1 MEEFSKDGELIV
13 KGPKGLKGATKA
25 QKAVGL
31 KVGLLWLSCKKS
43 FFLFS
48 SSCYIVLGVVLL
60 QFLSFYRILH
70 LLFGGQKATKS
81 PGTGQN

>member
-1 MEEFSKDGELIV
+1 
-13 KGPKGLKGATKA
+13 
-25 QKAVGL
+25 
-31 KVGLLWLSCKKS
+31 VGLLWFSCKKS

-70 LLFGGQKATKS
+70 LLFGGQKAAKS
-81 PGTGQN
+81 PGTVKIRITFVCKELRPAPSLVRI